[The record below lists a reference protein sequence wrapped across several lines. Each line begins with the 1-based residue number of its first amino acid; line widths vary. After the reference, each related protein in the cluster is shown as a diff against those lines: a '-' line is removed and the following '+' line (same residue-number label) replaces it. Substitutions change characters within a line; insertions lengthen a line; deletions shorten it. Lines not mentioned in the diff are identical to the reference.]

1 MPIHELCLSE
11 SREPN
16 SFDFSA
22 ERRQSARREA
32 IVYAL
37 ASSGHGM
44 TTDQIADYI
53 NRRHLHT
60 RNDSEPVSSKQVYAV
75 IMRYPSIFCKA
86 EGRIMLIM

>member
-1 MPIHELCLSE
+1 MPIH
-11 SREPN
+11 
-16 SFDFSA
+16 
-22 ERRQSARREA
+22 EA

-37 ASSGHGM
+37 ASSCHGM

-60 RNDSEPVSSKQVYAV
+60 RKDGEPVSSKQVYAV
-75 IMRYPSIFCKA
+75 IMLYPSVFCKA